1 MCMEKRIMMKNIRKA
16 TNPLTK
22 KWEFETNQG
31 YIADSFMLV
40 LKLFHIYPEDV
51 YIPSFLDESQIE
63 FRATEKVRLQIE
75 YVFLRVI
82 NANIYRHNNS
92 IVEFEGGDW
101 YAIY

>member
-1 MCMEKRIMMKNIRKA
+1 MKKNIPKVM
-16 TNPLTK
+16 NPLTK

-31 YIADSFMLV
+31 YIADTFIQI
-40 LKLFHIYPEDV
+40 LKVFHVYPEDV

-63 FRATEKVRLQIE
+63 FRSTERVRLQIE
-75 YVFLRVI
+75 YVFLRYI
-82 NANIYRHNNS
+82 DKNKCRHNKS